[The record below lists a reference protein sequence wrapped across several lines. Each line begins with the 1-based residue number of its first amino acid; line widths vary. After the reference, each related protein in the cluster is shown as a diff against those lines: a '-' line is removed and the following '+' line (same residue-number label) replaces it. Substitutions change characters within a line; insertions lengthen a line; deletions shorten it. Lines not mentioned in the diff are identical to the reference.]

1 MIREDAPIMS
11 TSMRSPEEIR
21 QLGLTAL
28 THSLGPVDTL
38 RFLQQFDRGQG
49 DYTKQRD
56 DVLGHPQLQEV
67 VAELQNITSAAFLK
81 EKKPR

>member
-1 MIREDAPIMS
+1 MS
-11 TSMRSPEEIR
+11 TSIRSPEEIR

-49 DYTKQRD
+49 DYSKQRD
-56 DVLGHPQLQEV
+56 EIIGHPGLQDVLN
-67 VAELQNITSAAFLK
+67 ELRNIASEASLENK
-81 EKKPR
+81 